1 MFNRKFL
8 SISISS
14 DEIKLGLFY
23 IKNDTLYV
31 LDLQTF
37 HSKDELRKYLKT
49 KKLENLN
56 VVGSLGGVHVIAR
69 SITFSSVGKINLER
83 EILANIREH
92 IPTFVKDENVLIKY
106 QIISTRYE
114 QVKETVDVLVA
125 IAKENAVIDYIEY
138 LRELNLFPSH
148 VDAGNT
154 SLFLPF
160 VEMYERNIST
170 AIVNIRVKSTDVVI
184 VQNGFPYFVSEF
196 DMGEKEFFNSKSVF
210 HQRLKSVF
218 NFYHSGNSGRKD
230 IKKIIMT
237 GRCDEKI
244 KTYLEKKFDFPV
256 EIADFGKNPLIRF
269 KSKFKDIPSYAHVI
283 GLGLKMTFPAL
294 YKMDIIPENE
304 KKNIKFNILKRKL
317 RKLSFSLLYFLSFV
331 TLILLCTNLFYS
343 LRLSVYE
350 RRVKGLRTKLEKV
363 YELKGRN
370 RTLREKFSS
379 IEPLIK
385 DETVW
390 DKVLFEISKLTP
402 NKVWLES
409 IKSNSI
415 LKKGDN
421 KSIIKEQ
428 VLYIEGKAM
437 EQSKIDYFLSRLE
450 DSPLF
455 KSVQIDKIEKKE
467 NFSFKLKLILK

>member
-160 VEMYERNIST
+160 VEMY
-170 AIVNIRVKSTDVVI
+170 D
-184 VQNGFPYFVSEF
+184 
-196 DMGEKEFFNSKSVF
+196 
-210 HQRLKSVF
+210 
-218 NFYHSGNSGRKD
+218 
-230 IKKIIMT
+230 
-237 GRCDEKI
+237 
-244 KTYLEKKFDFPV
+244 
-256 EIADFGKNPLIRF
+256 
-269 KSKFKDIPSYAHVI
+269 
-283 GLGLKMTFPAL
+283 
-294 YKMDIIPENE
+294 
-304 KKNIKFNILKRKL
+304 
-317 RKLSFSLLYFLSFV
+317 LLL
-331 TLILLCTNLFYS
+331 N
-343 LRLSVYE
+343 
-350 RRVKGLRTKLEKV
+350 
-363 YELKGRN
+363 
-370 RTLREKFSS
+370 
-379 IEPLIK
+379 LIK
-385 DETVW
+385 GFFP
-390 DKVLFEISKLTP
+390 KSAISIFL
-402 NKVWLES
+402 
-409 IKSNSI
+409 
-415 LKKGDN
+415 LK
-421 KSIIKEQ
+421 
-428 VLYIEGKAM
+428 
-437 EQSKIDYFLSRLE
+437 
-450 DSPLF
+450 
-455 KSVQIDKIEKKE
+455 
-467 NFSFKLKLILK
+467 

>member
-1 MFNRKFL
+1 M
-8 SISISS
+8 
-14 DEIKLGLFY
+14 
-23 IKNDTLYV
+23 
-31 LDLQTF
+31 
-37 HSKDELRKYLKT
+37 
-49 KKLENLN
+49 
-56 VVGSLGGVHVIAR
+56 
-69 SITFSSVGKINLER
+69 
-83 EILANIREH
+83 
-92 IPTFVKDENVLIKY
+92 
-106 QIISTRYE
+106 
-114 QVKETVDVLVA
+114 
-125 IAKENAVIDYIEY
+125 
-138 LRELNLFPSH
+138 
-148 VDAGNT
+148 
-154 SLFLPF
+154 
-160 VEMYERNIST
+160 
-170 AIVNIRVKSTDVVI
+170 
-184 VQNGFPYFVSEF
+184 
-196 DMGEKEFFNSKSVF
+196 
-210 HQRLKSVF
+210 
-218 NFYHSGNSGRKD
+218 
-230 IKKIIMT
+230 
-237 GRCDEKI
+237 
-244 KTYLEKKFDFPV
+244 
-256 EIADFGKNPLIRF
+256 IRF